1 MENEQKAR
9 CMSEMKMNQRVLGIS
24 ANARHSNSWKT
35 DKGRGHRFKA
45 NSKQHHEFETRQAM
59 SQEKERKRKDNN
71 TIPPN
76 KSINQTNRIQS
87 REYHDK
93 QIQS

>member
-1 MENEQKAR
+1 MYIRNEDEPKGPWESQQTLAIPT
-9 CMSEMKMNQRVLGIS
+9 LG
-24 ANARHSNSWKT
+24 RLTKEEDT
-35 DKGRGHRFKA
+35 G
-45 NSKQHHEFETRQAM
+45 SKPTLNRHHEFETRQAM

-76 KSINQTNRIQS
+76 KSINQTNRIHS
-87 REYHDK
+87 REYNDK